1 MDGTFATAA
10 GRVRAEI
17 GGGAGTGTR
26 RLAGKTAVITGGT
39 SGIGLA
45 TARLFADE
53 GARVIATGTSDD
65 SVAAA
70 RAALARCGCDGG
82 AGEVVR
88 SDAADEGEVR
98 ALLAQAAARSGAVD
112 VLFLNAG
119 IVRNGALVDLDGR
132 VFDEVMR
139 VNVRGPFLA
148 LKHGAPL
155 MRAGGAIVVTTSVA
169 NQLGVPGAG
178 AYAASKA
185 AARALVR
192 VAAAELLARRV
203 RVNAISPG
211 PTDTPVYGRQGL
223 PPEMVPAVIEHLTQL
238 VPQRRLAAAR
248 EIAGAVLFLASD
260 EASFMTGEELIVDGG
275 LTSL

>member
-1 MDGTFATAA
+1 
-10 GRVRAEI
+10 
-17 GGGAGTGTR
+17 
-26 RLAGKTAVITGGT
+26 VITGGS

-45 TARLFADE
+45 TARLFAQQ
-53 GARVIATGTSDD
+53 GARVVATGTSDD

-70 RAALARCGCDGG
+70 RALLAGCGADGG
-82 AGEVVR
+82 AVDVVR
-88 SDAADEGEVR
+88 SDATNEGEVR
-98 ALLAQAAARSGAVD
+98 ALLAQVAARAGGID
-112 VLFLNAG
+112 VLFVNAG
-119 IVRNGALVDLDGR
+119 IVRSGPLAELDER

-148 LKHGAPL
+148 LKHAAPL

-178 AYAASKA
+178 AYGASKA

-192 VAAAELLARRV
+192 VAAAELLPRGV

-211 PTDTPVYGRQGL
+211 PTDTPIYGRQGL
-223 PPEMVPAVIEHLTQL
+223 PVELVPRVIAHLTQM

-248 EIAGAVLFLASD
+248 EIAAAVLFLASN
-260 EASFMTGEELIVDGG
+260 EASFMTGEELVVDGG

>member
-1 MDGTFATAA
+1 MDGAAATADS
-10 GRVRAEI
+10 GRT
-17 GGGAGTGTR
+17 GDQGTGTR

-45 TARLFADE
+45 TARLFAE
-53 GARVIATGTSDD
+53 QGARVVATGTSDD

-70 RAALARCGCDGG
+70 RA
-82 AGEVVR
+82 
-88 SDAADEGEVR
+88 
-98 ALLAQAAARSGAVD
+98 LLAQVAARAGGID
-112 VLFLNAG
+112 VLFVNAG
-119 IVRNGALVDLDGR
+119 IVRSGPIAELDER

-148 LKHGAPL
+148 LKHAAPL
-155 MRAGGAIVVTTSVA
+155 MRAGGAIVLTTSVA
-169 NQLGVPGAG
+169 NQLGVPGAA
-178 AYAASKA
+178 AYGASKA

-192 VAAAELLARRV
+192 VAAAELLARGV

-211 PTDTPVYGRQGL
+211 PTDTPIYGRQGL
-223 PPEMVPAVIEHLTQL
+223 PVELVPRMIEHLTQL

-248 EIAGAVLFLASD
+248 EIAAAVLFLASN
-260 EASFMTGEELIVDGG
+260 EASFMTGEELVVDGG